1 MRFENLHVDDL
12 DNNPNTVLVFK
23 SLRSNGK
30 YRFFYLLLMHDYLV
44 LASKG
49 LFPAVNGQPEK
60 WLGGTDIEI
69 PKSGL
74 QWFINAIEQKFM
86 KTEAEGGLKREV
98 FTYSTVIDGEKL
110 VVKRQ
115 FGVPGYGLMN
125 FNRKEYVFNESPQLA
140 EFTDQMLFENGL
152 LDELKLV
159 AKKIDNGEL

>member
-1 MRFENLHVDDL
+1 
-12 DNNPNTVLVFK
+12 
-23 SLRSNGK
+23 
-30 YRFFYLLLMHDYLV
+30 
-44 LASKG
+44 
-49 LFPAVNGQPEK
+49 FPAVNGQPEK

-74 QWFINAIEQKFM
+74 SWFINAIEQKFM